1 MVFLIMGSVHT
12 WSSYIIMFTLGSMT
26 QATLVIDNIS
36 FYLGS
41 SDVYEILWLS
51 DNGITEG
58 ALLLKLAEA
67 IDYLLTHLL

>member
-1 MVFLIMGSVHT
+1 
-12 WSSYIIMFTLGSMT
+12 MT